1 MSGRIVS
8 AVQIF
13 KALVQGEDVVGPVFP
28 HKAIRFFQEA
38 LTNSHGTAPTP
49 GTADPSSMAQYGA
62 IGLPYNATLTA
73 SHIHQTL
80 DGSSGTNTVEVYRRR
95 AGVMTMIASGSLV
108 LGGGDFALMPLTV
121 TDGDLLQ
128 DDYIYMQAT
137 SIGQG
142 GTPYGTVDCH
152 LTYTGEE

>member
-1 MSGRIVS
+1 MPGQVING
-8 AVQIF
+8 VQIF
-13 KALVQGEDVVGPVFP
+13 QRTIGGENVVGPVFP

-38 LTNSHGTAPTP
+38 LSKTHGTASTP
-49 GTADPSSMAQYGA
+49 GTASASAMAQYGA

-80 DGSSGTNTVEVYRRR
+80 DGSGTNTVEIYRRR
-95 AGVMTMIASGSLV
+95 AGVMTMIASGSLL
-108 LGGGDFALMPLTV
+108 LGGGDFALMPLTI

-152 LTYTGEE
+152 LTYTGEA

>member
-38 LTNSHGTAPTP
+38 MSKTHGTAPIP
-49 GTADPSSMAQYGA
+49 GTASASAMAQYGA

-73 SHIHQTL
+73 CHIHQTL
-80 DGSSGTNTVEVYRRR
+80 DGNGTNTVEVYRRR

-108 LGGGDFALMPLTV
+108 LGGGDFVTMPLTI
-121 TDGDLLQ
+121 TDPDLLQ

-137 SIGQG
+137 SIASG
-142 GTPYGTVDCH
+142 GSPYGTVDCH
-152 LTYTGEE
+152 LTYIGEP